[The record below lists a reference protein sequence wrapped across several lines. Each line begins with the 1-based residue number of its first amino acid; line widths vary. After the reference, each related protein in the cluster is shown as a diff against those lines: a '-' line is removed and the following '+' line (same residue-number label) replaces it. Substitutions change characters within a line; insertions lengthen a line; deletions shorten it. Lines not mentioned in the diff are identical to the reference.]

1 MVIVVIIL
9 VTCLI
14 IVSYAWSN
22 RKEKETMA
30 FSDIT
35 VKQERRLCVV
45 NGKMGYFHCW
55 EHYSR
60 PVEPSPMIGG
70 APGGVISFVRAIVE
84 FPEGIGYVDPKD
96 LKFCDEENVYLHR
109 LLKIEDMRK
118 EKKNVRT
125 DIEGSCQ

>member
-35 VKQERRLCVV
+35 VKQERRLCEV

-118 EKKNVRT
+118 EKKNGTST
-125 DIEGSCQ
+125 DK

>member
-1 MVIVVIIL
+1 
-9 VTCLI
+9 
-14 IVSYAWSN
+14 
-22 RKEKETMA
+22 MA

-70 APGGVISFVRAIVE
+70 TPGGVISFVRAIVE

>member
-96 LKFCDEENVYLHR
+96 LKFRDEENSS
-109 LLKIEDMRK
+109 LKMIQAIENKR
-118 EKKNVRT
+118 
-125 DIEGSCQ
+125 IEGSCQ

>member
-1 MVIVVIIL
+1 
-9 VTCLI
+9 
-14 IVSYAWSN
+14 
-22 RKEKETMA
+22 MA

-35 VKQERRLCVV
+35 VKQERRLCEV
-45 NGKMGYFHCW
+45 NGKIGYFHCW

-96 LKFCDEENVYLHR
+96 LKFRDEENVYLHR
-109 LLKIEDMRK
+109 LQKIEDMRK
-118 EKKNVRT
+118 EKKNDKRR
-125 DIEGSCQ
+125 EA